1 MGELAELLLMA
12 AARVQH
18 VDRVIRPAIAAG
30 RIVVTDRFVGSTIAY
45 QGGGRGLPL
54 SNILALH
61 RLTVG
66 DFKPSLTVILDV
78 DPEVGLL
85 RSRSRLATSGDNEGR
100 FERLDTAFHNRVR
113 ASYLA
118 QAAEAPKLSCGRGC
132 CSASPTGRFNRIGA
146 ARRVASDTQRPVIGY
161 VLPRKMDD
169 EQACSYSGRTIRCG
183 TSRWR
188 READRISQAPT
199 YIGPWGWYSRHG
211 PAGECLLVS
220 NCRLVLQRFYRPA
233 SDVPCGPRVSS
244 VARSR

>member
-1 MGELAELLLMA
+1 MIANPTVQPQPTGALIAIEGGDGTGKGTLISALIPGLREAGFDVLETREPGGTPEGQALRQLLLPAEASWESWAELLLMA

-118 QAAEAPKLSCGRGC
+118 QAAEAPNSHVVVD
-132 CSASPTGRFNRIGA
+132 A
-146 ARRVASDTQRPVIGY
+146 ALPAQQVASI
-161 VLPRKMDD
+161 VL
-169 EQACSYSGRTIRCG
+169 E
-183 TSRWR
+183 
-188 READRISQAPT
+188 
-199 YIGPWGWYSRHG
+199 
-211 PAGECLLVS
+211 
-220 NCRLVLQRFYRPA
+220 RLVAWLRTRNAP
-233 SDVPCGPRVSS
+233 
-244 VARSR
+244 